1 MGATKIKVVKINIL
15 GQEYVVKTA
24 ANPIYFH
31 KIADYVN
38 KKTNEIIESGVDSKT
53 QQLKIAVLACLN
65 ISDELFTYKKKYNID
80 LDKLKTE
87 SQLILDSIEDK
98 MKK

>member
-1 MGATKIKVVKINIL
+1 MSPSKIKVVKINIL
-15 GQEYVVKTA
+15 GQEYVVKTT

-38 KKTNEIIESGVDSKT
+38 GKTNEIIESGVDSKT

-65 ISDELFTYKKKYNID
+65 ISDELFNYKKKYNLT
-80 LDKLKTE
+80 LDKIKSE
-87 SQLILDSIEDK
+87 SQLILDSINDK
-98 MKK
+98 IK